1 MAQTM
6 QNKPLA
12 KKETAPAV
20 KVNDLRAPK
29 MATQAKSSPATAAK
43 QNRFR
48 KSKHSKRQLRQ
59 KIALK
64 SCRVRRA

>member
-29 MATQAKSSPATAAK
+29 MATQARDCRQITSKIGFASPSI
-43 QNRFR
+43 QNGNCG
-48 KSKHSKRQLRQ
+48 KK
-59 KIALK
+59 
-64 SCRVRRA
+64 